1 MEVIMKSLNI
11 FFTIL
16 FSMFLIN
23 NNAFS
28 QDAADLQKQ
37 IDELQNQIQDL
48 TIKMKVANK
57 KQEAS
62 DDAPEFKVGPGFS
75 VKHGNKSF
83 KVHGRMHWD
92 VGYYG
97 EVKDQDVYG
106 SGTNIRR
113 ARLGFK
119 GKADNF
125 SFTAIVSIVWA

>member
-1 MEVIMKSLNI
+1 MLTRLDFNLIYGNNNEKLI
-11 FFTIL
+11 FFTII
-16 FSMFLIN
+16 FSIFLIN

-28 QDAADLQKQ
+28 QDADLQKQ

-83 KVHGRMHWD
+83 KVMGVHWD

-106 SGTNIRR
+106 SELI
-113 ARLGFK
+113 
-119 GKADNF
+119 
-125 SFTAIVSIVWA
+125 